1 MIPCAKIVE
10 ISDKRSLAVALPD
23 RICVIADHPIGDQVF
38 V

>member
-10 ISDKRSLAVALPD
+10 ISATRGFAAVSPD